1 MSQKH
6 FSLQIFSLEQIFEV
20 KNAGSETI
28 QSWNWRNR
36 CCVARQHILIRYFF
50 DETGSVSSSCGII
63 DWLERAERTSNKTGK
78 NVEILSPKRFSA
90 PIIQLIGSF
99 ENVLKA
105 KSCIDSLILKH
116 TGRVGAT
123 HVVDDFSNTNIPS
136 CDNTL
141 ADHRVCKWGGPAVST
156 MEFEQVHCP
165 LELPNCSDI
174 PSPSSATLPDVMCS
188 RDGSE
193 QDQPN
198 SPPVEKII
206 IRSKCS
212 PSSTLEVTVNRN

>member
-1 MSQKH
+1 MRQFKAEIGAIGAALLGNT
-6 FSLQIFSLEQIFEV
+6 FSSDVVLMRLAVPHHLVGLLIGWKGQNVQAIKLE
-20 KNAGSETI
+20 
-28 QSWNWRNR
+28 
-36 CCVARQHILIRYFF
+36 
-50 DETGSVSSSCGII
+50 
-63 DWLERAERTSNKTGK
+63 TS
-78 NVEILSPKRFSA
+78 VEIVSAKRFSA
-90 PIIQLIGSF
+90 PIFQLIDSF

-105 KSCIDSLILKH
+105 KSHIDSLILKH

-123 HVVDDFSNTNIPS
+123 QFVDDFSNTNILS

-141 ADHRVCKWGGPAVST
+141 ADHRVCKRGGPAVST
-156 MEFEQVHCP
+156 MEFEQVHYP
-165 LELPNCSDI
+165 LQLPNCSDI

-198 SPPVEKII
+198 SPPVEKAI

-212 PSSTLEVTVNRN
+212 PSSTFEVTVNRN